1 VSPTVPLPE
10 LLERLL
16 TTPGPSGQE
25 RAAAAVWR
33 EAAAGVGE
41 VSSDALGSSWVRVP
55 GTADGPS
62 LALVG
67 HIDEIGLVVTHLGDD
82 GLAAVR
88 TLGGFDPTAVVGQRV
103 DVLTREG
110 ALPGVVA
117 ARKQKRRRGE
127 GRKAVDP
134 DDLYLDVGA
143 KDGEELR
150 SLVRPGDAAV
160 CHGAPLALRGNRWA
174 SRSFD
179 NRMGCYVA
187 LEAARRLAE
196 RGGGPG
202 EVIAVAAVQEEVG
215 DFAGSRTTAF
225 AVEPD
230 VALAIDV
237 THTSDMRGAD
247 PEDEGKVVLGGGP
260 VLTRGP
266 SLNPDVFELLHDTAE
281 AEGIPF
287 GLEVTRGHTNTD
299 ADAVYLSRGGVP
311 TGLVSVPLRY
321 MHSPI
326 ETVDLDDIEQAVRL
340 IVAFA
345 LRLEPGL
352 SFAG

>member
-1 VSPTVPLPE
+1 MPLPD

-16 TTPGPSGQE
+16 TTPGPSGHE

-33 EAAAGVGE
+33 DAAAPVGE
-41 VSSDALGSSWVRVP
+41 VSSDTLGSSWVRVP
-55 GTADGPS
+55 GRAGGPS

-67 HIDEIGLVVTHLGDD
+67 HIDEIGAVVTHLGDD
-82 GLAAVR
+82 GFAAIR
-88 TLGGFDPTAVVGQRV
+88 PIGGFDPHTMLAQRV
-103 DVLTREG
+103 DVLARDG
-110 ALPGVVA
+110 VVPGVVA
-117 ARKQKRRRGE
+117 ARYQRRKRLE
-127 GRKAVDP
+127 PRKTIDYE
-134 DDLYLDVGA
+134 DLYLDVGA
-143 KDGEELR
+143 ADGEELR
-150 SLVRPGDAAV
+150 GLLRPGDAV
-160 CHGAPLALRGNRWA
+160 VWHGAPLALRGERMA

-179 NRMGCYVA
+179 NRIGCYVA
-187 LEAARRLAE
+187 LEAARRIAE

-202 EVIAVAAVQEEVG
+202 DVIAVAAVQEEVG

-225 AVEPD
+225 ATEPE

-237 THTSDMRGAD
+237 THATDIRGGD
-247 PEDEGKVVLGGGP
+247 HDDEGKIVLGSGAT
-260 VLTRGP
+260 LTRGP
-266 SLNPDVFELLHDTAE
+266 PLHPGVFELLHDVAE

-287 GLEVTRGHTNTD
+287 SVEVSRGTTWTD
-299 ADAVYLSRGGVP
+299 ADAVYLSRRGVP

-345 LRLEPGL
+345 GRLEPGL

>member
-1 VSPTVPLPE
+1 MALPD

-33 EAAAGVGE
+33 EAAAPVGE
-41 VSSDALGSSWVRVP
+41 VSSDVLGSSWVCVP
-55 GTADGPS
+55 GTAGGPS

-67 HIDEIGLVVTHLGDD
+67 HIDEIGVVVTHLGDD
-82 GLAAVR
+82 GLAALR
-88 TLGGFDPTAVVGQRV
+88 PIGGFDPHVMLGQRV
-103 DVLTREG
+103 DVLGREG
-110 ALPGVVA
+110 AVPGVVGS
-117 ARKQKRRRGE
+117 RYQKRKRGE
-127 GRKAVDP
+127 DRKPLDY
-134 DDLYLDVGA
+134 DDLFLDVGA
-143 KDGEELR
+143 KDGDELR
-150 SLVRPGDAAV
+150 GLIRPGDSV
-160 CHGAPLALRGNRWA
+160 VWHGAPLGLRGDRMA

-179 NRMGCYVA
+179 NRVGCYVA

-202 EVIAVAAVQEEVG
+202 DVIAVAAVQEEVG
-215 DFAGSRTTAF
+215 DFAGSRTSAF
-225 AVEPD
+225 TIEPE

-237 THTSDMRGAD
+237 TRATDIRGGSE
-247 PEDEGKVVLGGGP
+247 EDEGKIVLGGGP
-260 VLTRGP
+260 TLTRGP
-266 SLNPDVFELLHDTAE
+266 SMHPDVFELLHDTAE
-281 AEGIPF
+281 SEGIPF
-287 GLEVTRGHTNTD
+287 AIEISRGTTWTD
-299 ADAVYLSRGGVP
+299 ADAVYLSRRGVP

-326 ETVDLDDIEQAVRL
+326 ETADLGDVEGAVRL

>member
-1 VSPTVPLPE
+1 MPLPD

-33 EAAAGVGE
+33 EAAAQVGE
-41 VSSDALGSSWVRVP
+41 VSSDVLGSSWVRVP
-55 GTADGPS
+55 GTAAGPS

-67 HIDEIGLVVTHLGDD
+67 HIDEIGAIITHLGDD

-88 TLGGFDPTAVVGQRV
+88 PIGGFDPHVMLGQRV
-103 DVLTREG
+103 DVLSRG
-110 ALPGVVA
+110 GVVPGVVA
-117 ARKQKRRRGE
+117 SRYQRRKRLEARKPLDYE
-127 GRKAVDP
+127 
-134 DDLYLDVGA
+134 DLFLDVGA

-150 SLVRPGDAAV
+150 GLLRPGDAV
-160 CHGAPLALRGNRWA
+160 VWHGAPLVLRGERMA

-179 NRMGCYVA
+179 NRIGCYVA
-187 LEAARRLAE
+187 LDAARRIAE

-202 EVIAVAAVQEEVG
+202 DVIAVAAVQEEVG

-225 AVEPD
+225 ATEPE
-230 VALAIDV
+230 VAIAIDV
-237 THTSDMRGAD
+237 TRATDIRGGD
-247 PEDEGKVVLGGGP
+247 HDDEGKIVLGSGAT
-260 VLTRGP
+260 LTRGP
-266 SLNPDVFELLHDTAE
+266 SLHPGVFELLHDTAE

-287 GLEVTRGHTNTD
+287 SVEVSRGTTYTD
-299 ADAVYLSRGGVP
+299 ADAVYLSRRGVP

-345 LRLEPGL
+345 GRLEPGL